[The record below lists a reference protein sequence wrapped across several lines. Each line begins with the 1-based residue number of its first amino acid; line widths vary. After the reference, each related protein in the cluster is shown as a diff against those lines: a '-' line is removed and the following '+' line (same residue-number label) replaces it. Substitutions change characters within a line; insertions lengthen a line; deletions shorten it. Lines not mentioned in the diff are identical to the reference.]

1 MCVLV
6 FNNSKALCVL
16 YIKQA
21 SSFIKAEIF
30 VISLLQISVELYYF
44 TMASITCLLPTVW
57 SKANPVLTEW
67 SCFKCHCKYLLS
79 DGRNLLWSWD
89 GLQETLD

>member
-44 TMASITCLLPTVW
+44 TMASITCLLPTV
-57 SKANPVLTEW
+57 
-67 SCFKCHCKYLLS
+67 
-79 DGRNLLWSWD
+79 
-89 GLQETLD
+89 